1 MERKDILAFSKLAAA
16 MTGNDLNN
24 ISGSTLSEIIDN
36 CVMTV
41 VLKDGNEASKVNYV
55 KSNDHLINP
64 KTGTYYTAVGDNFD
78 YWKVVSADTGQE
90 SCKCYNRSFDMI
102 VTQSCSIVA
111 VYKGQE
117 TMLTVSLKDGNS
129 SIIQAIVSN
138 GELLTDESNNFYQAT
153 GDNFAYWS
161 VFTSDDGK
169 EVARCYNKSFNLRIY
184 DNYTI
189 VAVYNVEREP
199 LISISKPYYTR
210 DKVVDDSGNVTSDSL
225 KAHFTV
231 AYMNSNGILLNGDLA
246 KDKYHTGLIVE
257 YGRNVKITVT
267 ENDDQIGSTYDG
279 ILTDFTGFTTEEIK
293 KIATNA
299 DKTYAHKSVTLKD
312 NTYAAH
318 KFEITNSN
326 YNNKNRLDYYVQ
338 FNNNKNIR
346 HYIMKAYYYVYQTD
360 NDGVVVENSYKV
372 TEPVKFCYYNI
383 GNSNTDVANTAL

>member
-1 MERKDILAFSKLAAA
+1 MEMKDILAFSKLAAA

-24 ISGSTLSEIIDN
+24 ISGSTLSEIVDN

-41 VLKDGNEASKVNYV
+41 VLKDGNEASKVSYV
-55 KSNDHLINP
+55 KSNDHLINT

-90 SCKCYNRSFDMI
+90 SCKCYNRSFDMRI
-102 VTQSCSIVA
+102 TQSCAIVA

-153 GDNFAYWS
+153 GENFAYWS

-169 EVARCYNKSFNLRIY
+169 EVSRCYYKSFNLRIY

-231 AYMNSNGILLNGDLA
+231 AYMNSYGILLNGDLA
-246 KDKYHTGLIVE
+246 KDMDYHTGLIVE
-257 YGRNVKITVT
+257 FDRNIKVT
-267 ENDDQIGSTYDG
+267 DEDVENAKLSKP
-279 ILTDFTGFTTEEIK
+279 LTDYAYDDYSGIDA
-293 KIATNA
+293 IATSSE
-299 DKTYAHKSVTLKD
+299 KTSGSLTVDDTRAIY
-312 NTYAAH
+312 
-318 KFEITNSN
+318 KFEIDNSG
-326 YNNKNRLDYYVQ
+326 YNNKNRIDYYVK
-338 FNNNKNIR
+338 FNNTKSFR
-346 HYIMKAYYYVYQTD
+346 HYVMKAYYYVYYTD
-360 NDGVVVENSYKV
+360 KKGNTVFKK
-372 TEPVKFCYYNI
+372 TAPVYFCLFEI
-383 GNSNTDVANTAL
+383 GNSTADLS

>member
-1 MERKDILAFSKLAAA
+1 MKDILAFSKLAAA

-24 ISGSTLSEIIDN
+24 ISGSTLSEIVDN

-41 VLKDGNEASKVNYV
+41 VLKDGNEASKVSYV
-55 KSNDHLINP
+55 KSNDHLINT

-90 SCKCYNRSFDMI
+90 SCKCYNRSFDMRI
-102 VTQSCSIVA
+102 TQSCAIVA

-153 GDNFAYWS
+153 GENFAYWS

-169 EVARCYNKSFNLRIY
+169 EVSRCYYKSFNLRIY

-231 AYMNSNGILLNGDLA
+231 AYMNSYGILLNGDLA
-246 KDKYHTGLIVE
+246 KDMDYHTGLIVE
-257 YGRNVKITVT
+257 FDRNIKVT
-267 ENDDQIGSTYDG
+267 DEDVENAKLSKP
-279 ILTDFTGFTTEEIK
+279 LTDYAYDDYSGIDA
-293 KIATNA
+293 IATSSE
-299 DKTYAHKSVTLKD
+299 KTSGSLTVDDTRAIY
-312 NTYAAH
+312 
-318 KFEITNSN
+318 KFEIDNSG
-326 YNNKNRLDYYVQ
+326 YNNKNRIDYYVK
-338 FNNNKNIR
+338 FNNTKNFR
-346 HYIMKAYYYVYQTD
+346 HYVMKAYYYVYYTD
-360 NDGVVVENSYKV
+360 KKGNTVFKK
-372 TEPVKFCYYNI
+372 TAPVYFCLFEI
-383 GNSNTDVANTAL
+383 GNSTADLS